1 MRKVNPRVAFAIA
14 VFSGLIV
21 GKLIKRFPLGLLVGV
36 LISLIYILIYS
47 APKRKP

>member
-1 MRKVNPRVAFAIA
+1 MQKVNPRVVFAIA
-14 VFSGLIV
+14 VVGGLIV

-36 LISLIYILIYS
+36 LISLIYVLIIS